1 MNKGRVVSI
10 MGAVVDIEFE
20 RGQLPEIYNAI
31 KIQAV
36 LPNGREINLTLEVSN
51 HLGDNRVRCI
61 AMSSTDGLVRGME
74 VVDLGVAI
82 TVPVGPATLG
92 RVFNVLGEP

>member
-31 KIQAV
+31 KIEGTVAG
-36 LPNGREINLTLEVSN
+36 GRQIDLTLEASN
-51 HLGDNRVRCI
+51 HLGDNMVRCI

-74 VVDLGVAI
+74 AVDLGAPI
-82 TVPVGPATLG
+82 TV
-92 RVFNVLGEP
+92 